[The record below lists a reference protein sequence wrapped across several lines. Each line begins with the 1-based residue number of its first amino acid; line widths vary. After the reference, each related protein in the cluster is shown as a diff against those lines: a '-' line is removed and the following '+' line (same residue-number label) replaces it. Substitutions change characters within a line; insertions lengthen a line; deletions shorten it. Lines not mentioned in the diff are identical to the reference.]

1 MNNIN
6 YEYKR
11 SLRTQFSSPARPL
24 DVIGS
29 KWRVQILASICV
41 GGNNR
46 FREIERSIPGLTTRM
61 LSRELKIMESLGL
74 IVRNVYPSTPVLVE
88 YKETELCNSLIPIFD
103 SMLEWGEKY
112 GANSKQQKKED
123 E

>member
-1 MNNIN
+1 MSTKEVCEPNFQA
-6 YEYKR
+6 
-11 SLRTQFSSPARPL
+11 LQDTL

-29 KWRVQILASICV
+29 KWRVQILAS
-41 GGNNR
+41 
-46 FREIERSIPGLTTRM
+46 
-61 LSRELKIMESLGL
+61 
-74 IVRNVYPSTPVLVE
+74 
-88 YKETELCNSLIPIFD
+88 D

>member
-1 MNNIN
+1 MSTKKVCEPNFQA
-6 YEYKR
+6 
-11 SLRTQFSSPARPL
+11 LQDTL

-61 LSRELKIMESLGL
+61 LSRELKIMETLGL
-74 IVRNVYPSTPVLVE
+74 IIRNVYPTTPVLVE

-112 GANSKQQKKED
+112 GANSKKQEKNE

>member
-1 MNNIN
+1 MNTKEVCEPNFQA
-6 YEYKR
+6 
-11 SLRTQFSSPARPL
+11 LQDTL

-74 IVRNVYPSTPVLVE
+74 IVRNVYPSTPVLIE

-112 GANSKQQKKED
+112 GANSKLQNKEN

>member
-1 MNNIN
+1 MSTKEVCEPNFQA
-6 YEYKR
+6 
-11 SLRTQFSSPARPL
+11 LQDTL

-61 LSRELKIMESLGL
+61 LLRELKIMESLGL

>member
-1 MNNIN
+1 MSTKEVCEPNFQA
-6 YEYKR
+6 
-11 SLRTQFSSPARPL
+11 LQDTL

-61 LSRELKIMESLGL
+61 LSRELKIMETLGL
-74 IVRNVYPSTPVLVE
+74 IVQNVYPTTPVLVE

-112 GANSKQQKKED
+112 GANSKKQEKNE

>member
-1 MNNIN
+1 MTTKEVCEPNFQA
-6 YEYKR
+6 
-11 SLRTQFSSPARPL
+11 LQDTL

-74 IVRNVYPSTPVLVE
+74 IVRTVYPSTPVLVE

-112 GANSKQQKKED
+112 GANSKQQAENKDK
-123 E
+123 

>member
-1 MNNIN
+1 MSTKEVCEPNFQA
-6 YEYKR
+6 
-11 SLRTQFSSPARPL
+11 LQDTL

-61 LSRELKIMESLGL
+61 LSRELKNNGVSWAYRPKCISLYSGIGRIQRNRIM
-74 IVRNVYPSTPVLVE
+74 
-88 YKETELCNSLIPIFD
+88 
-103 SMLEWGEKY
+103 
-112 GANSKQQKKED
+112 
-123 E
+123 